1 MAADKMRVMMFLG
14 PGQLELRRVPIPQP
28 RPDEILLR
36 VRAATTCGT
45 DLKTYLRGHPKVHP
59 PIPFGHECAG
69 DIVAVGSDVTQFKPG
84 MRVVRHNTAACLN
97 CYYCKQGQH
106 NLCGD
111 LLHSFGTYADYLTVP
126 GRIVRLNTF
135 EIPPNLSYAEAAI
148 LEPLMCVVHGQ
159 RLLQIQ
165 PGEHVAIIGA
175 GGPIGLMHVQM
186 SLRCGAAQVMAVDL
200 NDERLTVA
208 SELGATVT
216 VNSKQNDPVAT
227 IHELTGGR
235 GADVVIETAGA
246 QEAWLT
252 AFQSVR
258 KGGRVQWFG
267 GLKPGTSIDLDC
279 GRIHYG
285 EITSYGAYHGTPLDA
300 LRALDLLASEVID
313 AKPLISGELP
323 LEKAEEALLMMKAGK
338 AIKVAINPELPAG

>member
-1 MAADKMRVMMFLG
+1 
-14 PGQLELRRVPIPQP
+14 
-28 RPDEILLR
+28 
-36 VRAATTCGT
+36 
-45 DLKTYLRGHPKVHP
+45 
-59 PIPFGHECAG
+59 
-69 DIVAVGSDVTQFKPG
+69 
-84 MRVVRHNTAACLN
+84 
-97 CYYCKQGQH
+97 
-106 NLCGD
+106 
-111 LLHSFGTYADYLTVP
+111 LHSFGTYADYLTVP

-165 PGEHVAIIGA
+165 PGEHVAIIGS

-186 SLRCGAAQVMAVDL
+186 SLRCGAAQVIAIDL
-200 NDERLTVA
+200 NEERLAVA
-208 SELGATVT
+208 GELGASVT
-216 VNSKQNDPVAT
+216 VNSTHNDPVAT

-235 GADVVIETAGA
+235 GADVVIEAAGA

-252 AFQSVR
+252 AFHSVR

-267 GLKPGTSIDLDC
+267 GLKPGTSVDLDC

-285 EITSYGAYHGTPLDA
+285 EITMYGAYHGTPLDA
-300 LRALDLLASEVID
+300 LRALDLLASGVID

-323 LEKAEEALLMMKAGK
+323 LEKVEEALLMMKAGK
-338 AIKVAINPELPAG
+338 AIKIAINPELPAG

>member
-1 MAADKMRVMMFLG
+1 MAADQMRVMMFLG
-14 PGQLELRRVPIPQP
+14 PGQLELRKVPIPQP

-59 PIPFGHECAG
+59 PTPFGHECAG
-69 DIVAVGSDVTQFKPG
+69 DVVAVGSEVTRFKPG
-84 MRVVRHNTAACLN
+84 MRVVRHNTAPCMS
-97 CYYCKQGQH
+97 CFYCKQGQH
-106 NLCGD
+106 NLCDD
-111 LLHSFGTYADYLTVP
+111 LLHSFGTYADYLTIP

-135 EIPPNLSYAEAAI
+135 EIPPHLSYAEAAI
-148 LEPLMCVVHGQ
+148 LEPLMCVVHVQ

-165 PGEHVAIIGA
+165 PGEHVAVIGA

-186 SLRCGAAQVMAVDL
+186 SLRCAAAQVIAVDL
-200 NDERLTVA
+200 SDGRLAVA
-208 SELGATVT
+208 KELGATVT
-216 VNSKQNDPVAT
+216 VNSKQDDPVAA
-227 IHELTGGR
+227 IRDLTAGR

-246 QEAWLT
+246 QDAWLT

-285 EITSYGAYHGTPLDA
+285 EISMYGAYHGTPLDA
-300 LRALDLLASEVID
+300 LRALDLLASGVID

-323 LEKAEEALLMMKAGK
+323 LERVEEGLNLMRAGK
-338 AIKVAINPELPAG
+338 AIKVAINPELPPG